1 MQLCAHSNG
10 PSYAGGFNIDHFA
23 NLSYFE
29 RSGSNLGKSAA
40 YRVAPVSQ
48 TVHEAFECFIERLS
62 QVIIGSGTRYLGLDD
77 LVQEVKSLTQAA
89 EPAWA
94 MLVNN
99 ASSAVDM
106 LTISKTI
113 ESIAVE
119 AQADPGCIDLSRI
132 NRKSPSPQHLVAL
145 LRTTYAFK
153 DKITGWSEL
162 RDFAKAYVDEK
173 GFVSARV
180 MKGLDD

>member
-1 MQLCAHSNG
+1 MSKERYLERIRLAESSN
-10 PSYAGGFNIDHFA
+10 
-23 NLSYFE
+23 
-29 RSGSNLGKSAA
+29 
-40 YRVAPVSQ
+40 APFGVGNY
-48 TVHEAFECFIERLS
+48 VKGVRL
-62 QVIIGSGTRYLGLDD
+62 IGTRYLGLDD

>member
-1 MQLCAHSNG
+1 MPKLNMEKLVKYNA
-10 PSYAGGFNIDHFA
+10 A
-23 NLSYFE
+23 NSVKQHLEFMKTDEYKDLVKCK
-29 RSGSNLGKSAA
+29 RDNN
-40 YRVAPVSQ
+40 
-48 TVHEAFECFIERLS
+48 
-62 QVIIGSGTRYLGLDD
+62 IIGSGTRYLGLDD